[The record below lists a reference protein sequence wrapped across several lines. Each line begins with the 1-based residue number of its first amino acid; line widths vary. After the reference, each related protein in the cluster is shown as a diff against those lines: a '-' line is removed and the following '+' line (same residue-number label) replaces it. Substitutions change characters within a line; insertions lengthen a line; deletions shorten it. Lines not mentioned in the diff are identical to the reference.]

1 MSNEKQAT
9 FRQITE
15 DLTTNVQTFVKS
27 NIKAVQLEIY
37 ERTTNIIASG
47 INLAIIAIL
56 ALLILFFVNFGV
68 AQLIGEQLGKPSLG
82 YLIVA
87 GFYVLIL
94 IIYLIFIK
102 FKKKN
107 VQNAILKNISKTHQS
122 IAELD
127 EEQAQMKVEIE
138 QSLIYIQ
145 ENVADLKLKIYGE
158 EVDDADSE
166 PTSVL
171 PKPLLITGFSF
182 IFRRFIFKKDSFLR
196 NKMSPLIVELLVT
209 SLIYSEGK
217 LKNLV
222 ESVSNFFN
230 FNKNEENE

>member
-1 MSNEKQAT
+1 MSNEKQTT

-37 ERTTNIIASG
+37 ERTTNLIASG

-56 ALLILFFVNFGV
+56 VLLILFFVNMGV

-94 IIYLIFIK
+94 VIYLILSK
-102 FKKKN
+102 LKKKN
-107 VQNAILKNISKTHQS
+107 VQNAILKNISKTHAS
-122 IAELD
+122 IDKLD
-127 EEQAQMKVEIE
+127 EEQAQIKAEIE
-138 QSLIYIQ
+138 QSLASIQ
-145 ENVADLKLKIYGE
+145 ENVAELKLKIYGE
-158 EVDDADSE
+158 DVPETKSE
-166 PTSVL
+166 PASVL
-171 PKPLLITGFSF
+171 PKPLLITGFNF
-182 IFRRFIFKKDSFLR
+182 IFRRYIFKKDSFLR
-196 NKMSPLIVELLVT
+196 NKLSPLIVELLVT

-217 LKNLV
+217 LKNLI
-222 ESVSNFFN
+222 
-230 FNKNEENE
+230 ENIGNYFKKDEDDE